1 MIVID
6 EVGRTQ
12 EVQAACTVKE
22 RGVRIIAS
30 AHGDL
35 RSLIKN
41 KDLRGLV
48 ANIETVTLG
57 DQVAKEEAV
66 RNLSKWIASQGISK
80 TITQRMGEPTFDVI
94 VEITRGK
101 FHEMSIVK
109 DVGKAVDAILDGS
122 DYNVEKRSRNPSQKD
137 ITIEITTA

>member
-1 MIVID
+1 MTVID

-12 EVQAACTVKE
+12 EVQAACTVKQ
-22 RGVRIIAS
+22 RGVKIIAS

-41 KDLRGLV
+41 KDLRSLV

-66 RNLSKWIASQGISK
+66 RNLSKGISSQGISK
-80 TITQRMGEPTFDVI
+80 TITQQMGEPTFDVI
-94 VEITRGK
+94 VEITR
-101 FHEMSIVK
+101 ENSM
-109 DVGKAVDAILDGS
+109 
-122 DYNVEKRSRNPSQKD
+122 R
-137 ITIEITTA
+137 